1 MKYFLCLCFVFIAS
15 RSHAQENISPTS
27 GFTIEGLVKAPFT
40 FTLNSMAGFST
51 VAIDSVTIYNHLH
64 VRRRGIKSIK
74 GILLKDILGKVE
86 FDASNPKV
94 LSEFYIVCIASDN
107 YKVVFSWNEI
117 FNTDIGKHAII
128 ITEEEGKRGQEM
140 EDRIA
145 LLSPTDEATGR
156 RFVKG
161 LKKIV
166 IERVK

>member
-1 MKYFLCLCFVFIAS
+1 MKCFFCLCLLIVVS
-15 RSHAQENISPTS
+15 GSHAQENISPTS
-27 GFTIEGLVKAPFT
+27 DFTIEGLVKAPLT
-40 FTLNSMAGFST
+40 FNFNSMTGFPT

-86 FDASNPKV
+86 FNAPNPKV

-128 ITEEEGKRGQEM
+128 ITEAEGKRGEQR

-145 LLSPTDEATGR
+145 LISPPT
-156 RFVKG
+156 K
-161 LKKIV
+161 
-166 IERVK
+166 